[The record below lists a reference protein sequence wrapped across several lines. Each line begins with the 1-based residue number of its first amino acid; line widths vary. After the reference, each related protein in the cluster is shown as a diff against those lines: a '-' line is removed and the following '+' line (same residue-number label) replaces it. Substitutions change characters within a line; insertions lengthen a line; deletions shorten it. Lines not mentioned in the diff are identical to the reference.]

1 MPTGSGFVLR
11 EDDPLEFATW
21 IRHRCRIGGDR
32 MAIEIAGEQR
42 SYAALDDVTD
52 RCAAGLADLGLEPGE
67 HVSLMMLNSLRNIDA
82 WFGIQ
87 KAGLVEV
94 PIHTAA
100 RGTGLQYIVDHADAR
115 AMVIDEGFLPYLAT
129 VADQLPRLEHV
140 IVHADGSGN
149 AGIDLPSRMVRHDL
163 EDIVAASGPP
173 PAVRL
178 DRKQTA
184 VILHT
189 SGTTGPPKGVVL
201 SHQAVLHLTRHLV
214 WLMEYTSDDRLY
226 TAFPLFHNNAKYTSV
241 CAALEAGGSVVLDQR
256 FSVSRFWPTIREK
269 EITAFNYM
277 GALLMMLNKQEERP
291 DDADNPVRIAFGA
304 PCPVEIWED
313 FERRF
318 GMKLVEVYGMTE
330 CPMSTE
336 NRLDN
341 RRIGSAGKA
350 SMTYDVRIVDEND
363 DFCGADEPG
372 EIVVRPRMAGALF
385 TEYYKRSDATVES
398 WRNLW
403 FHTGDRG
410 RMDAEGFLY
419 FIDRMK
425 DCIRRRGENISSWE
439 VESTINTHQAV
450 LECAAYGV
458 PSPLT
463 EYEVAIA
470 VTFHPG
476 QHVDPVELLDYCD
489 GRLPHFAIP
498 RYVRIMDELPKNH
511 AQRVQKYMLRDDGV
525 TTDTWDR
532 ESVGYEVRR

>member
-1 MPTGSGFVLR
+1 MPTGTGFTLAA
-11 EDDPLEFATW
+11 DAPMDFASW

-32 MAIEIAGEQR
+32 MAIEVAGEPR
-42 SYAALDDVTD
+42 TYAELDDVTD
-52 RCAAGLADLGLEPGE
+52 RVAAGLAGLGLTQGE
-67 HVSLMMLNSLRNIDA
+67 HVSLMMMNSLRNIDA

-87 KAGLVEV
+87 KAGLVEI

-100 RGTGLQYIVDHADAR
+100 RGTGLHYIIDHADAR
-115 AMVIDEGFLPYLAT
+115 AMVVDEGFLPHLAGI
-129 VADQLPRLEHV
+129 AERLPKLEHV
-140 IVHADGSGN
+140 IVHRESSGSLDTG
-149 AGIDLPSRMVRHDL
+149 LPGRIVVHDL
-163 EDIVAASGPP
+163 EDVARTEGPP
-173 PAVRL
+173 PQVSL
-178 DRKQTA
+178 DRRDTA

-214 WLMEYTSDDRLY
+214 WLMDYTADDRLY

-241 CAALEAGGSVVLDQR
+241 TAALEAGGSVVLDQK

-269 EITAFNYM
+269 NITAFNYM
-277 GALLMMLNKQEERP
+277 GALLMMLHKQEERP

-318 GMKLVEVYGMTE
+318 GMSLVEVYGMTE

-336 NRLDN
+336 NRLDD

-350 SMTYDVRIVDEND
+350 SMTYDVRIVDEAGE
-363 DFCGADEPG
+363 FCPPDVPG

-385 TEYYKRSDATVES
+385 TEYYHRPEATVEA
-398 WRNLW
+398 WRDLW

-410 RMDAEGFLY
+410 RMDADGFLF

-439 VESTINTHQAV
+439 VESTINTHPAV

-463 EYEVAIA
+463 EYEVAVA
-470 VTFHPG
+470 VVFHPG
-476 QHVDPVELLDYCD
+476 QAVDPVELLEFCD
-489 GRLPHFAIP
+489 GKLPHFAIP
-498 RYVRIMDELPKNH
+498 RYVRVMEELPKNH
-511 AQRVQKYMLRDDGV
+511 AQRVQKYELRDEGI
-525 TTDTWDR
+525 TAEMWDR
-532 ESVGYEVRR
+532 EEVGYQVRR